1 MSETTY
7 NPFSLAGKTI
17 LVTGASSGIGRAT
30 AVECAKMGASVIL
43 SARNPQRL
51 QETLSLLPAGNHAV
65 VPADLGSEDA
75 AKTLV
80 DNLPAG
86 TKLDGVVHC
95 AGVSGLT
102 PSVFLKEEAALRTLN
117 TNLLTPIFINKH
129 LMKKRR
135 LNAGASVVFLAS
147 VAAYHPNVGQ
157 MIYAAS
163 KNGVIA
169 AMKTLAKE
177 LFAKGMRANAICPAM
192 VDTPMTTPETQGLT
206 EEQIAEDRA
215 KHFLGRYGKPEEV
228 AQMAVYLLSDASRWV
243 TGSVFQIDGGYSL

>member
-169 AMKTLAKE
+169 AMKTLARE

-192 VDTPMTTPETQGLT
+192 VDTPMTAPETQGLT

-228 AQMAVYLLSDASRWV
+228 AQMAVYLLSDAARWI
-243 TGSVFQIDGGYSL
+243 TGSVFQIDGGYTL

>member
-17 LVTGASSGIGRAT
+17 LVTGASSGIGRST
-30 AVECAKMGASVIL
+30 AVECAKMGATVIL
-43 SARNPQRL
+43 TARNEQRL
-51 QETLSLLPAGNHAV
+51 QETLSLMPSGSHIV
-65 VPADLGSEDA
+65 VPAELGSDGA
-75 AKTLV
+75 AKALV
-80 DNLPAG
+80 DSLPANA
-86 TKLDGVVHC
+86 KLDGVVHC
-95 AGVSGLT
+95 AGVSGLM
-102 PSVFLKEEAALRTLN
+102 PSVFLKEDTALRTLN

-129 LMKKRR
+129 LMKQKR

-169 AMKTLAKE
+169 AMKTLARE
-177 LFAKGMRANAICPAM
+177 TFAKGMRANAICPAM
-192 VDTPMTTPETQGLT
+192 VDTPMTAPETQGLS
-206 EEQIAEDRA
+206 EEQLAADRA

-228 AQMAVYLLSDASRWV
+228 AQMAVYLLSDAARWI
-243 TGSVFQIDGGYSL
+243 TGSVFQIDGGYTL

>member
-30 AVECAKMGASVIL
+30 AVECAKMGAAVIL

-95 AGVSGLT
+95 AGIDIRQLVK
-102 PSVFLKEEAALRTLN
+102 FIKEEDFLLTMR
-117 TNLLTPIFINKH
+117 TNLVAPVLLNKW
-129 LMKKRR
+129 LLKRKA
-135 LNAGASVVFLAS
+135 LADAASVVFIS
-147 VAAYHPNVGQ
+147 SIAACKATITQ
-157 MIYAAS
+157 STYAAS
-163 KNGVIA
+163 KAGLIG
-169 AMKTLAKE
+169 AMRVFAKE
-177 LFAKGMRANAICPAM
+177 NMPRGIRGNCICPAM
-192 VDTPMTTPETQGLT
+192 VDSGMITAASLGIS
-206 EEQIAEDRA
+206 EEEFLADRA
-215 KHFLGRYGKPEEV
+215 KYLGNRYASPLEV
-228 AQMAVYLLSDASRWV
+228 AQMVVYLLSDAARWI
-243 TGSVFQIDGGYSL
+243 TGSVFQIDGGYTL